1 MDGAMIISITT
12 PLINFAE
19 IGKMEVLESLFGTLY
34 IPPAVTNELA
44 AKSVHFPLVAQVK
57 AS

>member
-1 MDGAMIISITT
+1 MIISITT